1 MFQLHIRHIQ
11 KLTCSARTLA
21 TREGIHRGTRTYLM
35 PEPTP
40 DEKAASI
47 INSVPS
53 NSLWTKTGGLVLGT
67 GLTAAA
73 ISSEIYVVNEE
84 TVLAVGFFIIVA
96 AVAKTAGAPY
106 TAWAEG
112 HIEVGPVLF
121 NMNLASLSSPPRH
134 FARVRPQLTRSESSR
149 SSTPPRPST
158 KRPSRTESPRS
169 RRSRRSC
176 P

>member
-1 MFQLHIRHIQ
+1 
-11 KLTCSARTLA
+11 
-21 TREGIHRGTRTYLM
+21 M

-96 AVAKTAGAPY
+96 AIAKTAGAPY

-112 HIEVGPVLF
+112 HIEVRQ
-121 NMNLASLSSPPRH
+121 ASCYLTLPHRRLPPH
-134 FARVRPQLTRSESSR
+134 PLTLERPLTPSESSR

-158 KRPSRTESPRS
+158 KRPSRSESPR
-169 RRSRRSC
+169 
-176 P
+176 